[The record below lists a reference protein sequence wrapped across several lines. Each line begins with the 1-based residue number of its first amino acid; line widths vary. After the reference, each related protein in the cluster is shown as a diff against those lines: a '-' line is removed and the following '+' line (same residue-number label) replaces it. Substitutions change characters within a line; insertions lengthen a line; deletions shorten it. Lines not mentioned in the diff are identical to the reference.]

1 MLLELSYQ
9 KATKSKKKKIEDR
22 KINNIDRQIEKI
34 EIDREDRQKNKNR
47 NPNYYLLQYSDNI
60 QSDKEKTKLIGGR
73 QQSTIQFNSQYFYKK
88 RKRVS

>member
-1 MLLELSYQ
+1 MCILLELSYQ

-34 EIDREDRQKNKNR
+34 EIDREDRQKKQEQ

-60 QSDKEKTKLIGGR
+60 QSDKEK
-73 QQSTIQFNSQYFYKK
+73 QN
-88 RKRVS
+88 